1 MRPLN
6 RFFPPLT
13 WRAVL
18 IATTIG
24 MAGGCSTDPLELPE
38 PLIEKTPDR
47 GQEPASTSDVNGPEA
62 QGGIAGVKG
71 PTIGHTP
78 QPAGLTHG
86 GVVDKSEKLTLDDS
100 KSDVTVNVEDVTLA
114 SFINEVFGNIL
125 GLPFEIDNTLKNK
138 PDRVTL
144 RLEQPQTR
152 QMVYNVASQ
161 VMSNYGVEIIKQGSV
176 LRFQIKQIGLS
187 PDEPPILIS
196 GDARPEVPIAY
207 RPVFQFVQLHNVDAK
222 DVIPWLNSAYEKS
235 GLTAIA
241 DSARGGLM
249 LKGMSSIVGQAAKA
263 VELLDQPFMRGQYSL
278 RIDPAF
284 ISSDSL
290 AKQLKTL
297 LTAQGYSV
305 GIGEATGNIV
315 LVPLESSNGLIV
327 FTNQQSL
334 LGLVREWAEQAD
346 RAPLVSAVD
355 MGEGA
360 DKEGLFF
367 YEVRN
372 TRATDLAKSLRSLLS
387 GIGGGGGAYGL
398 TPDLSNS
405 ASRRASANS
414 PSPVRSNSNADM
426 GGNRSAGIS
435 PLLQLAGTQALLGA
449 VGSGSLGDSLS
460 SSVMGSGTIVED
472 ENRNA
477 ILFRGPGK
485 VWQQLQPMLK
495 QLDKPARQVLIEVT
509 IASVDLSHG
518 ESLGVRWGFNS
529 RNKWFGGDKV
539 ADGRSWG
546 ASSNVD
552 SGFTYILNTAGGAF
566 ASLNALATD
575 SRSRILA
582 TPRVLVKSGDQANI
596 NVGTDVPVVTGQQ
609 TDGSSTG
616 GTSNILQSISYRSTG
631 VILNVSPVIYSND
644 RVDLTVSQEISSSGS
659 SGGSGGD
666 SGDGEG
672 QSLTPSISRTSMET
686 ALTLQSGGSVLMGGL
701 IRESGDDSNGGV
713 PVLKNIPGIGYLF
726 GARSKNKSRSE
737 VVMLIQPYILES
749 GEDIK
754 EVTLKLKKMIEPA
767 LACSKAPGACGY

>member
-6 RFFPPLT
+6 SVFPPLT
-13 WRAVL
+13 LRAFM

-24 MAGGCSTDPLELPE
+24 MAGGCSTEPLELPG
-38 PLIEKTPDR
+38 PLIEQNSNKV
-47 GQEPASTSDVNGPEA
+47 QEAASTSDVNGPEVKNGTA
-62 QGGIAGVKG
+62 AAKG
-71 PTIGHTP
+71 PVVGRTP
-78 QPAGLTHG
+78 QPVISSHG
-86 GVVDKSEKLTLDDS
+86 GVVDKGDRLTLDDS
-100 KSDVTVNVEDVTLA
+100 KSDITVNVEDVTLA

-125 GLPFEIDNTLKNK
+125 GLPFEIDNALKNK

-144 RLEQPQTR
+144 RLEQLQTR

-161 VMSNYGVEIIKQGSV
+161 VMSNYGVEILKQGNV

-290 AKQLKTL
+290 AKQLKTV

-346 RAPLVSAVD
+346 RAPMVSAAD

-387 GIGGGGGAYGL
+387 GLGGGGGAYGL
-398 TPDLSNS
+398 TPDLNNS
-405 ASRRASANS
+405 ASRRAAAAS
-414 PSPVRSNSNADM
+414 PPAIRPNPNNDM
-426 GGNRSAGIS
+426 GGNRSPGIS

-449 VGSGSLGDSLS
+449 VGNGNLADSLS
-460 SSVMGSGTIVED
+460 SSVLGSGTLVED

-485 VWQQLQPMLK
+485 VWQQLQPLLK
-495 QLDKPARQVLIEVT
+495 QLDKPARQVMIEVT
-509 IASVDLSHG
+509 IASVDLAHG
-518 ESLGVRWGFNS
+518 ESLGIKWGFYSDRDVTN
-529 RNKWFGGDKV
+529 
-539 ADGRSWG
+539 GRSWS
-546 ASSNVD
+546 ANSSSN
-552 SGFTYILNTAGGAF
+552 GFSYILNTAGAF
-566 ASLNALATD
+566 ASLKAAATD
-575 SRSRILA
+575 TRSRILA
-582 TPRVLVKSGDQANI
+582 TPRILVKSGEQANI

-631 VILNVSPVIYSND
+631 VILNVSPVVYSND
-644 RVDLTVSQEISSSGS
+644 RVDLTVSQEVSSSGS
-659 SGGSGGD
+659 TNNSGG
-666 SGDGEG
+666 GDGESG
-672 QSLTPSISRTSMET
+672 GNEEQSLTPSISRTSMET
-686 ALTLQSGGSVLMGGL
+686 ALTLQSGGSVIMGGL
-701 IRESGDDSNGGV
+701 IRDNGDDTNNGV
-713 PVLKNIPGIGYLF
+713 PVLKDIPGIGYLF
-726 GARSKNKSRSE
+726 GARNKNKSRSE
-737 VVMLIQPYILES
+737 IVMLIQPYIIES

-754 EVTLKLKKMIEPA
+754 EVTEKLKKMIGPA
-767 LACSKAPGACGY
+767 LACNKAPGACGY